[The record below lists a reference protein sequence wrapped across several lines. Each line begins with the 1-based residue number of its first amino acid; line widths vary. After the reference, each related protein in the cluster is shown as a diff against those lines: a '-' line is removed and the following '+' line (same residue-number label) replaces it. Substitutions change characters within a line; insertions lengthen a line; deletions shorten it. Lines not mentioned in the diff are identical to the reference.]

1 VGRRPAV
8 HRAQH
13 DPEPC
18 VLPAPTWDS
27 IGYAHHHLG
36 RYPQAI
42 TSYERGLT
50 LARACGNK
58 RVEAEIL
65 GHLGD
70 TLLVTASRGTAHQV
84 LRQALAILDQ
94 LGHPDTESIR
104 ARLRS

>member
-94 LGHPDTESIR
+94 LGHPDAESIR